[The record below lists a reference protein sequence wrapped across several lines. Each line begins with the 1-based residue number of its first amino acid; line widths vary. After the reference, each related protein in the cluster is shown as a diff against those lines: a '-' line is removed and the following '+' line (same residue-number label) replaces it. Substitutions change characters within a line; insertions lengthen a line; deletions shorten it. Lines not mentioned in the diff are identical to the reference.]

1 MRKKELLNK
10 IRLSINQHDTDAEV
24 FLYGSRA
31 RGDNRKNSDWDL
43 LILVGED
50 RVTNSV
56 EDRFRDS
63 LYDIEIE
70 TGQIISILIYPKDYW
85 KNNLK
90 YSPLYENVSVEGIRL

>member
-10 IRLSINQHDTDAEV
+10 IRLSIYQHDHDAEV
-24 FLYGSRA
+24 YLYGSRA

-43 LILVGED
+43 LILVDENK
-50 RVTNSV
+50 VTNII

-70 TGQIISILIYPKDYW
+70 TGQIISILIYPKIYW

-90 YSPLYENVSVEGIRL
+90 HSPLYKNVNLEGIRL